1 MITFE
6 VAFVSIDYRQV
17 SPRAL
22 AVHQPREACEA
33 AGFNP
38 EF

>member
-1 MITFE
+1 LISFE
-6 VAFVSIDYRQV
+6 VAFVSIDIRQV
-17 SPRAL
+17 RPRAI